1 MLEKPSIQ
9 KMELPD
15 RAILTMGGLS
25 VVLAGVLAWWLLN
38 ESQFDRVSADYR
50 AVRWLILFAF
60 SIVLALF
67 LAFSALSIRANRRT
81 KKLAQEFHKNETKL
95 RAVMD
100 TAVDGMIMINRRGIV
115 QSFNH
120 AAERIFHYSAD
131 EVLGHSVNMLMPEP
145 YAGEHDGYMERYLRS
160 GDPRIIGIGREVT
173 AKRKDGSI
181 FPMDLAV
188 SEVRHGEEI
197 GFLGIARDITVR
209 KQMETALLAAREK
222 LEIRVENRT
231 RELMAAN
238 EELKNF
244 AYIVSHDLRSPLVNL
259 KGFAGEL
266 SQCLE
271 SIRPSLERVPQL
283 LGEEE
288 GGKFSA
294 AFEQEIPEALAFINS
309 SVARMDRLISAVLRL
324 SRIGRREFDVQPVNM
339 EDLVNKI
346 FESLTHQIQQRSV
359 QVAVGAL
366 PEMMGDPIALEQIFG
381 NLLANSILYLE
392 DGRPGKVEVGAES
405 NGNEYVF
412 HVRDNGRG
420 IAREDMGRIFDI
432 FRRAGRQDVPGEG
445 MGLAYVKTLVHRHGG
460 RIWCESELGSGTT
473 FFVALPRL
481 IKTEETE

>member
-1 MLEKPSIQ
+1 MKN
-9 KMELPD
+9 MGLPD
-15 RAILTMGGLS
+15 RAILTIGGLS
-25 VVLAGVLAWWLLN
+25 VVLAGALAWWILN
-38 ESQFDRVSADYR
+38 ESQFDRTSADYQTS
-50 AVRWLILFAF
+50 RWLILLAF
-60 SIVLALF
+60 SIALALF

-81 KKLAQEFHKNETKL
+81 KKLAQEFQENETKL
-95 RAVMD
+95 RAIMD

-115 QSFNH
+115 QSFNL

-131 EVLGHSVNMLMPEP
+131 EVLGRNVSMLMPEP
-145 YAGEHDGYMERYLRS
+145 YAGEHDAYMERYLRC
-160 GDPRIIGIGREVT
+160 GDPRIVGIGREVT
-173 AKRKDGSI
+173 GRRKDGST
-181 FPMDLAV
+181 FSMDLAV
-188 SEVRHGEEI
+188 SEVRHGGEI
-197 GFLGIARDITVR
+197 DFLGIARDTTVR

-231 RELMAAN
+231 RELQAAN

-266 SQCLE
+266 SHCLE

-288 GGKFSA
+288 GKKFSE
-294 AFEQEIPEALAFINS
+294 AFEQEIPEALTFINS

-324 SRIGRREFDVQPVNM
+324 SRIGRREFDVQTVNL
-339 EDLVNKI
+339 EDLVKKI
-346 FESLTHQIQQRSV
+346 FESLTHLIQQRSV
-359 QVAVGAL
+359 QVDVGAL

-392 DGRPGKVEVGAES
+392 HGRPGKVEVGAES

-420 IAREDMGRIFDI
+420 IAREDMGKIFDI
-432 FRRAGRQDVPGEG
+432 FRRAGKQDVPGEG
-445 MGLAYVKTLVHRHGG
+445 MGLAYVKTLVYRHGG

-473 FFVALPRL
+473 FFVTLPKRP
-481 IKTEETE
+481 KTEEEE